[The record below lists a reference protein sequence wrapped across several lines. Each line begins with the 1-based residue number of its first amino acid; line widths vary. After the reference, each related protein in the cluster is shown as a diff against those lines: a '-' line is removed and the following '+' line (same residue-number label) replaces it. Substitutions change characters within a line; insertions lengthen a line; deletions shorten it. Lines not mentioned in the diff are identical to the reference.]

1 VAPGATIVASAD
13 EEAAKV
19 LVEAD
24 AGVFGGAGGIGIQ
37 GPEKILDLLLDL
49 LLR

>member
-1 VAPGATIVASAD
+1 
-13 EEAAKV
+13 V

-24 AGVFGGAGGIGIQ
+24 AAVFGGAGGIGI
-37 GPEKILDLLLDL
+37 ERSAEILDLLLDL